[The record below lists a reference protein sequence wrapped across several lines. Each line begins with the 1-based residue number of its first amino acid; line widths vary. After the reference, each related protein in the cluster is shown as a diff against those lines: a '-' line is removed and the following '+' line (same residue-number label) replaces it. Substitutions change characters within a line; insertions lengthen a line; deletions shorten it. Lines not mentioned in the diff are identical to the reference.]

1 MKTVR
6 FVRIVAALIAL
17 LAITSQSLA
26 ATPGFATPREAAEGA
41 RRVTQYQ
48 QGLQDEGFTLK
59 SVEEQPIYYFA
70 PPRNPYLWG
79 TVVYTFARPADGW
92 SLLVDYVE
100 VTVSIR
106 QTDDGYKFASMSAHE
121 YTVH

>member
-1 MKTVR
+1 MKTIR

-41 RRVTQYQ
+41 HRVSQYQ
-48 QGLQDEGFTLK
+48 QDLLDEGFVLK
-59 SVEEQPIYYFA
+59 SVHDQPIYYFA
-70 PPRNPYLWG
+70 PPQKPYLWG
-79 TVVYTFARPADGW
+79 SIVYTFSRPADGW

-100 VTVSIR
+100 VTVTIR
-106 QTDDGYKFASMSAHE
+106 NTDDGYKFASMSTHE

>member
-1 MKTVR
+1 MKTIR
-6 FVRIVAALIAL
+6 FVRIIAALIAL

-41 RRVTQYQ
+41 HRVVQYQ
-48 QGLQDEGFTLK
+48 QNLLDEGFVLK
-59 SVEEQPIYYFA
+59 SVEDHPIYYFA
-70 PPRNPYLWG
+70 PPQNPFLWG
-79 TVVYTFARPADGW
+79 TIVYTYARPADGW

-106 QTDDGYKFASMSAHE
+106 HTDDGYKFASMSARE